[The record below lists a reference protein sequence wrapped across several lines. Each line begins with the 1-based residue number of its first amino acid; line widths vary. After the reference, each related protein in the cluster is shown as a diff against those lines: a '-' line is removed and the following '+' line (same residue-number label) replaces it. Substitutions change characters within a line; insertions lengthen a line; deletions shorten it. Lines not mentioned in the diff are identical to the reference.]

1 MTTFLKTQHDVIII
15 GAGAAGLS
23 AGLVLARARADVL
36 LIDAGQ
42 PRNAP
47 AAHMHGFVSRDG
59 MPPTEFLAAGR
70 QEVAVYG
77 GSIEASTVT
86 AIGRRKDG
94 GLDVTLAGG
103 DGSAS
108 AIAIN
113 GWLLQK
119 DLDAASAGTNT

>member
-1 MTTFLKTQHDVIII
+1 
-15 GAGAAGLS
+15 
-23 AGLVLARARADVL
+23 
-36 LIDAGQ
+36 
-42 PRNAP
+42 
-47 AAHMHGFVSRDG
+47 MHGFVSRDG

-94 GLDVTLAGG
+94 GFDVTLAGG
-103 DGSAS
+103 AGSAS
-108 AIAIN
+108 AIGIN